1 MEATAMNQQRIDQ
14 CRQKA
19 EALVAQMDLIEKA
32 SLLRY
37 NSPGVPRLGIPAYNW
52 WNEGLHGLA
61 RTGTATVF
69 PQAIGLAAM
78 FDPAALEE
86 IGDVVATE
94 TRAKFNENQKQ
105 GVVGRYKGLTLW
117 SPNINIFRDPRW
129 GRGQETYGEDPYLT
143 SRLGV
148 AYIKGLQ
155 GKDENYLKT
164 AACAKHFAVHSGPE
178 QGRHEFDSVVN
189 EKDLY
194 ETYLPAFEAA
204 VKEGEVASVMG
215 AYNRLNGEVCCG
227 HEWMIQELLRKQWG
241 FDGYFVSDCGAI
253 HDFHMNH
260 KVTKTPQESAAKAV
274 HAGCDIN
281 CGDIYVHVVQAVEEG
296 LLSEEDVTRSAV
308 QALTTRLQMGLMSE
322 DCPYDAIPFEKVD
335 CKEYQ
340 ELAIKAAEQS
350 CVLLKNNGIL
360 PLDKSKYKSIA
371 VIGPNAVNNNC
382 LHGNYNGVS
391 SQYINF
397 VDGILDACGDDITVR
412 YARGC
417 HHYME
422 KDGDWY
428 ESELQSLTEAIMTA
442 EHSDLVI
449 LCVGLDPTFEGE
461 EGDAN
466 NPFGAGDRNTLKL
479 PHPQVEL
486 IEEMVKLGKPTVV
499 VLCAGG
505 AVDLTFEDANCDA
518 ILHTFYPG
526 GRGGKG
532 VANLLFGKACPQG
545 NLPVTFYKSA
555 DDLPHYHDYNMKGR
569 TYRYFEGEPLY
580 PFGYG
585 LTYGKAEISKVE
597 MADTV
602 TDTLPITVTLQNQ
615 GDWDYAPLVQ
625 VYIKG
630 KTSALAPVNPALC
643 AFARVPTKAGETVT
657 VTLNVEANAF
667 TVVNEKGER
676 VVDDKE
682 FDLYVGLC
690 GPDARSKQL
699 TGHAVFQTTVTK
711 A

>member
-1 MEATAMNQQRIDQ
+1 MDGKKIEQYRK
-14 CRQKA
+14 KA
-19 EALVAQMDLIEKA
+19 ISLVEQMDLVEKA

-37 NSPGVPRLGIPAYNW
+37 NSPGIPRLGIPAYNW
-52 WNEGLHGLA
+52 WNEGLHGVA

-78 FDPAALEE
+78 FDPERLQK

-143 SRLGV
+143 ARLGV

-155 GKDENYLKT
+155 GNDENYFKT
-164 AACAKHFAVHSGPE
+164 AACAKHYAVHSGPE

-189 EKDLY
+189 QKDLH

-204 VKEGEVASVMG
+204 VKEGEVAAVMG

-227 HEWMIQELLRKQWG
+227 HEWMIQDLLRGKWG
-241 FDGYFVSDCGAI
+241 FNGYFVSDCGAI
-253 HDFHMNH
+253 HDFHASH
-260 KVTKTPQESAAKAV
+260 KITKTPQESAAKAV

-308 QALTTRLQMGLMSE
+308 QALTTRLQMGLMSD
-322 DCPYDAIPFEKVD
+322 DCPYDAIPYEKVD
-335 CKEYQ
+335 CKEHQ
-340 ELAIKAAEQS
+340 QLALEATEKS

-360 PLDKSKYKSIA
+360 PLDQSKYQSIA
-371 VIGPNAVNNNC
+371 VIGPNAMNNNC
-382 LHGNYNGVS
+382 LNGNYNGTS
-391 SQYINF
+391 AQYINF
-397 VDGILDACGDDITVR
+397 VDGIREAVGEDVTVR

-417 HHYME
+417 HHYMP

-428 ESELQSLTEAIMTA
+428 ESELQSLPEAVSTA
-442 EHSDLVI
+442 AHSDLVV

-479 PHPQVEL
+479 PAPQVEL
-486 IEEMVKLGKPTVV
+486 MEEIAKLNKPTVV

-505 AVDLTFEDANCDA
+505 AIDLSFADAHFDA

-526 GRGGKG
+526 GRGGRG

-545 NLPVTFYKSA
+545 NLPVTFYRDA
-555 DDLPHYHDYNMKGR
+555 EQLPHYHNYSMQGR

-585 LTYGKAEISKVE
+585 LSYGKAAVTQVE
-597 MADTV
+597 VLEPVAGVLPLTV
-602 TDTLPITVTLQNQ
+602 TVDNT
-615 GDWDYAPLVQ
+615 GDYDFEPLVQ

-630 KTSALAPVNPALC
+630 KTSAFAPVNPALC
-643 AFARVPTKAGETVT
+643 GFLRVPTKAGQTVT
-657 VTLNVEANAF
+657 AKLTVPAEAF
-667 TVVNEKGER
+667 TVVNNEGER
-676 VVDDKE
+676 VVDDRE

-690 GPDARSKQL
+690 APDARSRQL
-699 TGHAVFQTTVTK
+699 TEQPIFHQEIRLK
-711 A
+711 

>member
-1 MEATAMNQQRIDQ
+1 MNQQRIDQ

-19 EALVAQMDLIEKA
+19 ESLVAQMDLIEKA

-78 FDPAALEE
+78 FDPKTLEE
-86 IGDVVATE
+86 IGDAVATE

-143 SRLGV
+143 SQLGV

-155 GKDENYLKT
+155 GKDEKYYKT

-189 EKDLY
+189 DKDLY

-253 HDFHMNH
+253 YDFHVNH

-281 CGDIYVHVVQAVEEG
+281 CGDVYVHVVQAVEEG

-308 QALTTRLQMGLMSE
+308 QALTTRLLLGLMSE
-322 DCPYDAIPFEKVD
+322 DCPYDDIPFEKVD
-335 CKEYQ
+335 CKEYRD
-340 ELAIKAAEQS
+340 LAVKATEQS

-360 PLDKSKYKSIA
+360 PLDQSKYKSIA
-371 VIGPNAVNNNC
+371 VIGPNAANVNC
-382 LHGNYNGVS
+382 LNGNYNGTS
-391 SQYINF
+391 AEYINF
-397 VDGILDACGDDITVR
+397 VDGIRNACGDDVTVR

-422 KDGDWY
+422 KDGDWF

-442 EHSDLVI
+442 KHSDLVV

-486 IEEMVKLGKPTVV
+486 IEEVVKVGKPTVV

-505 AVDLTFEDANCDA
+505 AIDLTFEDKNCDA

-526 GRGGKG
+526 GRGGEG
-532 VANLLFGKACPQG
+532 VANLLFGKACPQA

-555 DDLPHYHDYNMKGR
+555 EDLPHYHDYNMKGR

-585 LTYGKAEISKVE
+585 LSYGKAEITKVE

-602 TDTLPITVTLQNQ
+602 TDTLPVTVTVKNT
-615 GDWDYAPLVQ
+615 GDWDFAPLVQ
-625 VYIKG
+625 VYVKG
-630 KTSALAPVNPALC
+630 KTSELAPINPVLC
-643 AFARVPTKAGETVT
+643 GFARVQTKAGETAT
-657 VTLNVEANAF
+657 VTITLDSNAF
-667 TVVNEKGER
+667 TVINELGER
-676 VVDDKE
+676 VVDDQE

-690 GPDARSKQL
+690 GPDKRSQQL
-699 TGHAVFQTTVTK
+699 TGHKAICKTVVK

>member
-1 MEATAMNQQRIDQ
+1 MKQQTIDQ
-14 CRQKA
+14 LRQKA
-19 EALVAQMDLIEKA
+19 TELVNQMDLIEKA

-78 FDPAALEE
+78 FDPEKLQE
-86 IGDVVATE
+86 IGDAVATE
-94 TRAKFNENQKQ
+94 TRAKFNENQRL

-155 GKDENYLKT
+155 GDDENYLKT

-178 QGRHEFDSVVN
+178 QGRHEFDSVVGD
-189 EKDLY
+189 KDLY

-204 VKEGEVASVMG
+204 VKEGKVASVMG

-227 HEWMIQELLRKQWG
+227 HEWMIQELLRKRWG

-253 HDFHMNH
+253 HDFHVNH

-296 LLSEEDVTRSAV
+296 LLSEEDVTRSAI
-308 QALTTRLQMGLMSE
+308 QALTTRMQMGLLSE
-322 DCPYDAIPFEKVD
+322 DCPYDAIPFDKVD
-335 CKEYQ
+335 CKEYRD
-340 ELAIKAAEQS
+340 LAIEATEKS

-360 PLDKSKYKSIA
+360 PLNQSKYQSIA
-371 VIGPNAVNNNC
+371 VIGPNAMNNNC
-382 LHGNYNGVS
+382 LNGNYNGTSAEYV
-391 SQYINF
+391 NF
-397 VDGILDACGDDITVR
+397 VDGIREAVGDDVTVR

-417 HHYME
+417 HHYMP
-422 KDGDWY
+422 KDGDWF
-428 ESELQSLTEAIMTA
+428 ESEIQSLPEAISTA
-442 EHSDLVI
+442 AHSDLVV

-466 NPFGAGDRNTLKL
+466 KPFGAGDRNTLTL
-479 PHPQVEL
+479 PPPQVEL
-486 IEEMVKLGKPTVV
+486 IEEIAKLNKPTVV

-505 AVDLTFEDANCDA
+505 AIDLTFEDAHFDA

-526 GRGGKG
+526 GRGGRG
-532 VANLLFGKACPQG
+532 VANLLFGKACPQA
-545 NLPVTFYKSA
+545 NLPVTFYKNA
-555 DDLPHYHDYNMKGR
+555 DQLPDYHDYNMKGR

-585 LTYGKAEISKVE
+585 LSYGKAEITKAEITPNSESGVE
-597 MADTV
+597 VTV
-602 TDTLPITVTLQNQ
+602 TVENNGAYDF
-615 GDWDYAPLVQ
+615 APLVQ

-630 KTSALAPVNPALC
+630 KTSKFAPLNPALC
-643 AFARVPTKAGETVT
+643 AFKRLPTKAGETVT
-657 VTLNVEANAF
+657 ATLPVDAAAF
-667 TVVNEKGER
+667 TVVNQQGQR
-676 VVDDKE
+676 VIDDSE

-690 GPDARSKQL
+690 GPDARSREL
-699 TGHAVFQTTVTK
+699 TGHTVHHLIVTR
-711 A
+711 